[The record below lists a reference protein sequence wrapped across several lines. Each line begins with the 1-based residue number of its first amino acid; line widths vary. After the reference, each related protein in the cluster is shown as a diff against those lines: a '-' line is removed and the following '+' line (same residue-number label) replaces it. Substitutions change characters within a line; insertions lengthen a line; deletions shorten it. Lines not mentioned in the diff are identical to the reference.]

1 MLTLTMCFSGA
12 AASLPCLATTALA
25 FSTDAAVRAVTI
37 ELVTLGPF
45 GMYSAACSGLAVSY
59 THNVDGRRRRPTPH
73 CVCLNGAAEAT

>member
-1 MLTLTMCFSGA
+1 MPIGPRTSSNPATAAMLTLTMCFSGA

-45 GMYSAACSGLAVSY
+45 ESWLYRE
-59 THNVDGRRRRPTPH
+59 NK
-73 CVCLNGAAEAT
+73 NGIKSLHPERES